1 MNYVCFR
8 SFAVSGAYRP
18 LLLKPKN
25 LSYKIAYYTDPFK
38 SLVISDLDKL
48 NGIQEITLELDA
60 TTPSQNSNL
69 TDMTSNEVGHSN
81 LQANLA
87 HGKDGDE
94 NNAENNQSN
103 GSTSIVSENK
113 LVSGTGKLLKVSSI
127 LNDNK
132 EHLHVAGEE
141 MKPSAEDKDCV
152 TLPESSS
159 LPATVDDEAPDA
171 PVKETASNKNG
182 SACSEGTD
190 VKMLGLTDEI
200 NCDSTEGSSC
210 SAPLADG
217 EQKAEESNTTVPSGE
232 LRSSS
237 TEQTYSAIGEI

>member
-1 MNYVCFR
+1 M
-8 SFAVSGAYRP
+8 
-18 LLLKPKN
+18 LKPKN

-48 NGIQEITLELDA
+48 NGIQEITLELDE
-60 TTPSQNSNL
+60 TTPSQNSNP

-87 HGKDGDE
+87 HGKDGNE
-94 NNAENNQSN
+94 NKAENNQCN

-113 LVSGTGKLLKVSSI
+113 LVSGTDQLLKVSSI

-132 EHLHVAGEE
+132 EHLPVAGEE
-141 MKPSAEDKDCV
+141 MEPSPEDKRCV

-159 LPATVDDEAPDA
+159 LPATVDDQAPDT

-182 SACSEGTD
+182 SACSEGID
-190 VKMLGLTDEI
+190 V
-200 NCDSTEGSSC
+200 NSDSTEGGSC

-217 EQKAEESNTTVPSGE
+217 EQKAEESNTTDPSGE